1 MNRNLLLLISSQIF
15 GFTAAN
21 VTVFLSGIIGSQLS
35 PIKSLATFPPSI
47 YVVGIAISTI
57 FAAKVMS
64 IIGRR
69 LGFVL
74 ASIGSSLACLLAAY
88 SIFINS
94 FIIFSFSCFLLGTG
108 MAFIHQYR
116 FAAAE
121 TVEKDKAPKAV
132 SMLLLAG
139 IVSAFI
145 GITLANKTKDLISD
159 HVYVGSYIA
168 LACLTIMPA
177 IFLSFYKNS
186 KIIDKN
192 NSTYSNVRT
201 YKEFVSDPKFLQAM
215 VAATF
220 GYVVMAFLMTA
231 TPISMH
237 YVHKLSVDKVGLVI
251 QFHVLGM
258 FLPSLFTGNL
268 IKRFGFS
275 NIMYMGVFFYAST
288 ISLSLFEPTF
298 INYFASLIFLGI
310 GWNFLYISGTSL
322 LVTTYNEQEKFKNL
336 LSKLMEHE
344 IVQMLTE
351 SDTPDVDPAPNK
363 STGINVLEELAVKF
377 SFNELFNKIQ
387 IIKIITITNNNIILF
402 VSILY

>member
-1 MNRNLLLLISSQIF
+1 MNRNLFLLISSQVF

-57 FAAKVMS
+57 FAAKIMS

-74 ASIGSSLACLLAAY
+74 ASIGSSLACLIAAY
-88 SIFINS
+88 SIFIDS
-94 FIIFSFSCFLLGTG
+94 FIIFSFSCFMLGTG

-121 TVEKDKAPKAV
+121 TVEKEKAPKAV

-145 GITLANKTKDLISD
+145 GITLANKTKDLIGD

-186 KIIDKN
+186 KITKKN
-192 NSTYSNVRT
+192 ISINNDVRT
-201 YKEFVSDPKFLQAM
+201 YREFVSDRKFLQAM
-215 VAATF
+215 MAATF

-237 YVHKLSVDKVGLVI
+237 YVHKLSIDKVGLVI

-275 NIMYMGVFFYAST
+275 NIMYMGVFFYALT

-298 INYFASLIFLGI
+298 INYFASLIFLGM

-322 LVTTYNEQEKFKNL
+322 LVTTYNEHEKFKAQGFNDL
-336 LSKLMEHE
+336 IVFSATAIGSLSAGILISVLSWK
-344 IVQMLTE
+344 IVNFMCVPFL
-351 SDTPDVDPAPNK
+351 
-363 STGINVLEELAVKF
+363 
-377 SFNELFNKIQ
+377 
-387 IIKIITITNNNIILF
+387 IL
-402 VSILY
+402 ILYSIIRADFKKSI

>member
-1 MNRNLLLLISSQIF
+1 MNKNLSLLISSQVF

-21 VTVFLSGIIGSQLS
+21 VTVFLSGIIGSQLTT
-35 PIKSLATFPPSI
+35 IKSLATFPPSI

-64 IIGRR
+64 IIGRP

-159 HVYVGSYIA
+159 HIYVGSYIA

-177 IFLSFYKNS
+177 IFLTFYKNS
-186 KIIDKN
+186 KITNKN
-192 NSTYSNVRT
+192 NLTYSNVRT

-275 NIMYMGVFFYAST
+275 NIMYMGVFFYALT

-298 INYFASLIFLGI
+298 INYFASLICLGI

-322 LVTTYNEQEKFKNL
+322 LVTTYNEQEKFKAQGFNDLIVFSATAIGSLSAGILISL
-336 LSKLMEHE
+336 LSWK
-344 IVQMLTE
+344 IVNFMCIPFL
-351 SDTPDVDPAPNK
+351 
-363 STGINVLEELAVKF
+363 I
-377 SFNELFNKIQ
+377 
-387 IIKIITITNNNIILF
+387 IILF
-402 VSILY
+402 VILRADIKKAPAN

>member
-1 MNRNLLLLISSQIF
+1 MNRNLSLLISSQVF

-35 PIKSLATFPPSI
+35 TIKSLATFPPSI

-186 KIIDKN
+186 KITN
-192 NSTYSNVRT
+192 NNNPTNTNIRT
-201 YKEFVSDPKFLQAM
+201 YKEFISDPKFLQAM

-275 NIMYMGVFFYAST
+275 NIMYMGVFFYALT
-288 ISLSLFEPTF
+288 ISLSLFEQTF
-298 INYFASLIFLGI
+298 INYFTSLIFLGI

-322 LVTTYNEQEKFKNL
+322 LVTTYNEQEKFKAQGFNDLIVFSATAIGSLSAGILISL
-336 LSKLMEHE
+336 LSWK
-344 IVQMLTE
+344 IVNFMCIPFL
-351 SDTPDVDPAPNK
+351 
-363 STGINVLEELAVKF
+363 I
-377 SFNELFNKIQ
+377 
-387 IIKIITITNNNIILF
+387 IILF
-402 VSILY
+402 VILRADIKKAPAN

>member
-1 MNRNLLLLISSQIF
+1 MNRNLSLLISSQVF

-35 PIKSLATFPPSI
+35 TIKSLATFPPSI

-186 KIIDKN
+186 KITNKN
-192 NSTYSNVRT
+192 NSTYFNVRT

-275 NIMYMGVFFYAST
+275 NMMYMGVFFYALT

-322 LVTTYNEQEKFKNL
+322 LVTTYNEQEKFKAQGFNDLIVFSATAIGSLSAGILISL
-336 LSKLMEHE
+336 LSWK
-344 IVQMLTE
+344 IVNFMCIPFL
-351 SDTPDVDPAPNK
+351 
-363 STGINVLEELAVKF
+363 I
-377 SFNELFNKIQ
+377 
-387 IIKIITITNNNIILF
+387 IILF
-402 VSILY
+402 VILRADIKKAPAN

>member
-1 MNRNLLLLISSQIF
+1 MNRNLSLLISSQVF

-35 PIKSLATFPPSI
+35 TIKSLATFPPSI

-186 KIIDKN
+186 KITNEN

-275 NIMYMGVFFYAST
+275 NIMYMGVFFYALT

-298 INYFASLIFLGI
+298 INYFTSLIFLGI

-322 LVTTYNEQEKFKNL
+322 LVTTYNEQEKFKAQGFNDLIVFSATAIGSLSAGILISL
-336 LSKLMEHE
+336 LSWK
-344 IVQMLTE
+344 IVNFMCIPFL
-351 SDTPDVDPAPNK
+351 
-363 STGINVLEELAVKF
+363 I
-377 SFNELFNKIQ
+377 
-387 IIKIITITNNNIILF
+387 IILF
-402 VSILY
+402 VILRADIKKAPAN

>member
-1 MNRNLLLLISSQIF
+1 MNKNLSLLISSQVF

-35 PIKSLATFPPSI
+35 TIKSLATFPPSI

-186 KIIDKN
+186 KIINKN

-275 NIMYMGVFFYAST
+275 NIMYMGVFFYALT

-322 LVTTYNEQEKFKNL
+322 LVTTYNEQEKFKAQGFNDLIVFSATAIGSLSAGILISL
-336 LSKLMEHE
+336 LSWK
-344 IVQMLTE
+344 IVNFMCIPFL
-351 SDTPDVDPAPNK
+351 V
-363 STGINVLEELAVKF
+363 
-377 SFNELFNKIQ
+377 
-387 IIKIITITNNNIILF
+387 IILF
-402 VSILY
+402 AILRADIKKAPAN

>member
-1 MNRNLLLLISSQIF
+1 MNRNLSLLISSQVF

-35 PIKSLATFPPSI
+35 TIKSLATFPPSI

-186 KIIDKN
+186 KITNKN

-322 LVTTYNEQEKFKNL
+322 LVTTYNEQEKFKAQGFNDLIVFSATAIGSLSAGILISL
-336 LSKLMEHE
+336 LSWKILKIMF
-344 IVQMLTE
+344 ISFLIF
-351 SDTPDVDPAPNK
+351 SLSLILRADIKKAPAN
-363 STGINVLEELAVKF
+363 
-377 SFNELFNKIQ
+377 
-387 IIKIITITNNNIILF
+387 
-402 VSILY
+402 

>member
-1 MNRNLLLLISSQIF
+1 MNRNLSLLISSQVF

-35 PIKSLATFPPSI
+35 TIKSLATFPPSI

-186 KIIDKN
+186 KITNKN
-192 NSTYSNVRT
+192 NSTSSNVRT

-275 NIMYMGVFFYAST
+275 NIMYMGVFFYALT

-322 LVTTYNEQEKFKNL
+322 LVTTYNEQEKFKAQGFNDLIVFSATAIGSLSAGILISL
-336 LSKLMEHE
+336 LSWK
-344 IVQMLTE
+344 IVNFMCIPFL
-351 SDTPDVDPAPNK
+351 
-363 STGINVLEELAVKF
+363 I
-377 SFNELFNKIQ
+377 
-387 IIKIITITNNNIILF
+387 IILF
-402 VSILY
+402 VILRADIKKAPAN

>member
-1 MNRNLLLLISSQIF
+1 MNRNLSLLISSQVF

-35 PIKSLATFPPSI
+35 TIKSLATFPPSI

-186 KIIDKN
+186 KITNKN

-275 NIMYMGVFFYAST
+275 NIMYMGVFFYALT

-322 LVTTYNEQEKFKNL
+322 LVTTYNEQEKFKAQGFNDLIVFSATAIGSLSAGILISL
-336 LSKLMEHE
+336 LSWK
-344 IVQMLTE
+344 IVNFMCIPFL
-351 SDTPDVDPAPNK
+351 
-363 STGINVLEELAVKF
+363 I
-377 SFNELFNKIQ
+377 
-387 IIKIITITNNNIILF
+387 IILF
-402 VSILY
+402 VILRANIKKAPAN

>member
-1 MNRNLLLLISSQIF
+1 MNRNLSLLISSQVF

-35 PIKSLATFPPSI
+35 TIKSLATFPPSI

-186 KIIDKN
+186 KITNKN

-275 NIMYMGVFFYAST
+275 KIMYMGVFFYALT

-298 INYFASLIFLGI
+298 INYFASLILLGI

-322 LVTTYNEQEKFKNL
+322 LVTTYNEQEKFKAQGFNDLIVFSATAIGSLSAGILISL
-336 LSKLMEHE
+336 LSWK
-344 IVQMLTE
+344 IVNFMCIPFL
-351 SDTPDVDPAPNK
+351 
-363 STGINVLEELAVKF
+363 I
-377 SFNELFNKIQ
+377 
-387 IIKIITITNNNIILF
+387 IILF
-402 VSILY
+402 VILRADIKKAPAN

>member
-1 MNRNLLLLISSQIF
+1 MNRNLSLLISSQVF

-35 PIKSLATFPPSI
+35 TIKSLATFPPSI

-186 KIIDKN
+186 KITNKN

-201 YKEFVSDPKFLQAM
+201 YKEFVSDPKYLQAM

-275 NIMYMGVFFYAST
+275 NIMYMGVFFYALT

-322 LVTTYNEQEKFKNL
+322 LVTTYNEKEKFKAQGFNDLIVFSATAIGSLSAGILISL
-336 LSKLMEHE
+336 LSWK
-344 IVQMLTE
+344 IVNFMCIPFL
-351 SDTPDVDPAPNK
+351 
-363 STGINVLEELAVKF
+363 I
-377 SFNELFNKIQ
+377 
-387 IIKIITITNNNIILF
+387 IILF
-402 VSILY
+402 VILRADIKKAPEN

>member
-1 MNRNLLLLISSQIF
+1 MNRNLSLLISSQVF

-35 PIKSLATFPPSI
+35 TIKSLATFPPSI

-159 HVYVGSYIA
+159 HIYVGSYIA

-177 IFLSFYKNS
+177 IFLTFYKNS
-186 KIIDKN
+186 KITNKN
-192 NSTYSNVRT
+192 NLTYSNVRT

-275 NIMYMGVFFYAST
+275 NIMYMGVFFYALT

-298 INYFASLIFLGI
+298 LNYFASLIFLGI

-322 LVTTYNEQEKFKNL
+322 LVTTYNEQEKFKAQGFNDLIVFSATAIGSLSAGILISL
-336 LSKLMEHE
+336 LSW
-344 IVQMLTE
+344 
-351 SDTPDVDPAPNK
+351 
-363 STGINVLEELAVKF
+363 
-377 SFNELFNKIQ
+377 
-387 IIKIITITNNNIILF
+387 KIINFMCIPFLLIILF
-402 VSILY
+402 AILRADIKKAPVN

>member
-1 MNRNLLLLISSQIF
+1 MNRNLSLLISSQVF

-35 PIKSLATFPPSI
+35 TIKSLATFPPSI

-57 FAAKVMS
+57 FAAKIMS

-88 SIFINS
+88 SIFVNS

-132 SMLLLAG
+132 SILLLAG

-145 GITLANKTKDLISD
+145 GITLANKTKDIISD

-186 KIIDKN
+186 KIINKN

-275 NIMYMGVFFYAST
+275 NIMYMGVFFYALT

-322 LVTTYNEQEKFKNL
+322 LVTTYNEQEKFKAQGFNDLIVFSATAIGSLSAGILISL
-336 LSKLMEHE
+336 LSWK
-344 IVQMLTE
+344 IVNFMCIPFL
-351 SDTPDVDPAPNK
+351 
-363 STGINVLEELAVKF
+363 I
-377 SFNELFNKIQ
+377 
-387 IIKIITITNNNIILF
+387 IILF
-402 VSILY
+402 VILRADIKKAPAN

>member
-1 MNRNLLLLISSQIF
+1 LGYVYGWQVYVLMNRNLSLLISSQVF

-35 PIKSLATFPPSI
+35 TIKSLATFPPSI

-88 SIFINS
+88 SIFVNS

-159 HVYVGSYIA
+159 HIYVGSYIA

-186 KIIDKN
+186 KITNKN

-275 NIMYMGVFFYAST
+275 NIMYMGVFFYALT

-322 LVTTYNEQEKFKNL
+322 LVTTYNEQEKFKAQGFNDLIVFSATAIGSLSAGILISL
-336 LSKLMEHE
+336 LSWK
-344 IVQMLTE
+344 IVNFMCIPFL
-351 SDTPDVDPAPNK
+351 
-363 STGINVLEELAVKF
+363 I
-377 SFNELFNKIQ
+377 
-387 IIKIITITNNNIILF
+387 IILF
-402 VSILY
+402 VILRADIKKAPAN

>member
-1 MNRNLLLLISSQIF
+1 MNRNLFLLISSQVF

-57 FAAKVMS
+57 FAAKIMS

-74 ASIGSSLACLLAAY
+74 ASIGSSLACLIAAY
-88 SIFINS
+88 SIFIDS
-94 FIIFSFSCFLLGTG
+94 FIIFSFSCFMLGTG

-121 TVEKDKAPKAV
+121 TVEKEKAPKAV

-145 GITLANKTKDLISD
+145 GITLANKTKDLIGD

-186 KIIDKN
+186 KITKKN
-192 NSTYSNVRT
+192 ISINNYVRT
-201 YKEFVSDPKFLQAM
+201 YREFVSDRKFLQAM
-215 VAATF
+215 MAATF

-237 YVHKLSVDKVGLVI
+237 YVHKLSIDKVGLVI

-275 NIMYMGVFFYAST
+275 NIMYMGVFFYALT

-298 INYFASLIFLGI
+298 INYFTSLIFLGM

-322 LVTTYNEQEKFKNL
+322 LVTTYNEHEKFKAQGFNDL
-336 LSKLMEHE
+336 IVFSATAIGSLS
-344 IVQMLTE
+344 
-351 SDTPDVDPAPNK
+351 A
-363 STGINVLEELAVKF
+363 GILISVL
-377 SFNELFNKIQ
+377 SW
-387 IIKIITITNNNIILF
+387 KIINFMCIPFLIL
-402 VSILY
+402 ILYSIIRADFKKSI